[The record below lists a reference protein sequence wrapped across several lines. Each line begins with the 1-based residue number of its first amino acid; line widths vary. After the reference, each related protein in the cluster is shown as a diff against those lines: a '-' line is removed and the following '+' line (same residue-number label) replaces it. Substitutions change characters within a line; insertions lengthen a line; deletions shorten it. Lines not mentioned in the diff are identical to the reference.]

1 MERDLNW
8 QQQRNKNDGWRYR
21 ETNMAWYDRF
31 LGIGTEKLNPSQPFI
46 GLEEGLAIDTREKKD
61 NYRSAYE
68 ELEVVNRAVNMIV
81 DDSADIPFDIGEK
94 ILGMTPI
101 VQNVRRTKVDLLL
114 NKEPN
119 PFQDIN
125 SFKRNLI
132 IDLLIDGNIFI
143 YFDGAHLYHLP
154 AQNVTIEADTQTYVN
169 KYVYDGHID
178 YTPKEIIHIKENS
191 FHSIYRGVP
200 RLKAAYRTMYL
211 LDSMRKFQDNF
222 FKNGAVPGLVLKSPN
237 TLSDRI
243 KERMLVAWGQR
254 YNPKNGGRRP
264 LILDG
269 GLEVDSL
276 TKVNFKELDFQPS
289 IAANEKVILEAMG
302 VPPILMDGGNNAN
315 IRPNHR
321 LYYLETILPIVRK
334 INHALERY
342 FGFKVTEDVHGVPA
356 LQPEL
361 RDQAAYYA
369 TLVNTGIMTPN
380 EVREAMNMESIDG
393 HDELRIPA
401 NIAGSA
407 ADPSEG
413 GRPPEEEENN
423 EQTSDS

>member
-1 MERDLNW
+1 
-8 QQQRNKNDGWRYR
+8 
-21 ETNMAWYDRF
+21 MAWYDRI
-31 LGIGTEKLNPSQPFI
+31 LGIEREEKLNPAQTYI
-46 GLEEGLAIDTREKKD
+46 ALDEGLTIDTREKKD

-81 DDSADIPFDIGEK
+81 DDTSDIPLTVGQKVNGIAPVVENIRK
-94 ILGMTPI
+94 T
-101 VQNVRRTKVDLLL
+101 RVDLLL

-125 SFKRNLI
+125 TFKRNLI
-132 IDLLIDGNIFI
+132 IDLLIDGNIFV
-143 YFDGAHLYHLP
+143 YFDGRHLYHLP
-154 AQNVTIEADTQTYVN
+154 ANNVIIHSDTSTYIE
-169 KYVYDGHID
+169 KFEYDGHIN

-191 FHSIYRGVP
+191 FNSIYRGVP
-200 RLKAAYRTMYL
+200 RLKPAYRTMYL

-237 TLSDRI
+237 TLSEKI
-243 KERMLVAWGQR
+243 KERMLQAWQTR
-254 YNPKNGGRRP
+254 YNPKSGGKRP

-269 GLEVDSL
+269 GLEVDNL
-276 TKVNFKELDFQPS
+276 TKINFKELDFQTS
-289 IAANEKVILEAMG
+289 ITANEKIILEAMG
-302 VPPILMDGGNNAN
+302 VPPILLDGGNNAN

-334 INHALERY
+334 ISYAIERY
-342 FGFKVTEDVHGVPA
+342 FGFKISEDITGVPA

-369 TLVNTGIMTPN
+369 TLVNTGIISPN
-380 EVREAMNMESIDG
+380 EAREALGKEPLDG
-393 HDELRIPA
+393 GEDLRVPA

-407 ADPSEG
+407 ANPEEG
-413 GRPPEEEENN
+413 GRPPQEEEQDNG
-423 EQTSDS
+423 EQESNT